1 MNLTD
6 FSLRNRT
13 VIIVLSI
20 GALYAGFQSFN
31 SLPRLEDPEFTIK
44 EALVVTPYP
53 GATVYEVEEEVSD
66 ELELAIQKLGKI
78 KRIESRNIPG
88 QSTITVEMRS
98 TVSSKELPQV
108 WDELRRKVGDAQ
120 SKLPPGAG
128 PSLVIDDY
136 SDVYGVFI
144 ALYGDEYSDRELY
157 DVAKML
163 RRELVLVKD
172 VAKVELF
179 GVVQEV
185 VYVEFDRERISQI
198 GISPESISEQLVAEG
213 VVVDAG
219 KVPAGVEY
227 LQIHPD
233 SLIDS
238 SQDLGDIL
246 ISKGDQSQV
255 RLRDIANIERGYQD
269 PALNKL
275 HMDGHRA
282 IGIGVSTEKGGNVV
296 TMGDGIK
303 KRIQELEAEFPLGMD
318 LGVIYMQSDMVT
330 TAIDAFLINLM
341 EAVLIVIVV
350 LLLFM
355 GLRSG
360 LIIGFVLVLTIAATF
375 IFMGPAG
382 VALERISLGAL
393 IIALGM
399 LVDNAIVIID
409 GMLVRIKDGMDAEE
423 AAREVAGQTSMPLLG
438 ATAVAI
444 IAFAAIGLSPDSTGE
459 FCRSLFIVIGISL
472 SLSWVTAMTI
482 TPLLGIWFLKPPSEK
497 EKAKNAGKGAYDNAF
512 YNGYKKFLALCI
524 RFRWVTIGVVF
535 GFFALS
541 VYGFQFTDK
550 TFFPASTTPKYR
562 LDVFWSIDQ
571 HINETERKVAVIEK
585 GLAELEGVTHV
596 ASSIGQGPLRFILTF
611 TPEKEHSGFAQFLV
625 DIEDYTTLQ
634 SDIKNAEEYVHRVAP
649 DAIAFGR
656 TFDLGPS
663 KPGKIEARLVG
674 ADVNVLRDLEQQ
686 TLAIMK
692 ADGDAKGSRGRW
704 FERVKS
710 IHPKLS
716 EEQADAHGITTR
728 SVALAIQST
737 FEGHSVGVYRERD
750 EVIPVLFRQPTPL
763 RDDVANLR
771 QIPIWSPVA
780 QRYIPLANVV
790 TGLDTEFIDEVVER
804 RNRKRTLT
812 VVTDPD
818 KDSAPTLWGRL
829 APKVEAL
836 PFPPGYHVEWGG
848 EYEST
853 NDAQAALFAPIPTF
867 VGIMVLIVVG
877 LFNAIRQPLV
887 IWLTVPLA
895 LIGVTGGLLLFK
907 QPFGFMALLGFLSL
921 SGMLIKNAIV
931 LVDEMDLQVRSGKPT
946 YDAILDSGVSRLRP
960 VAMAAATTV
969 LGMIPLFTDAFYV
982 AMAVT
987 IVGGLLVAT
996 VLTMIVVPTFYA
1008 IFFRAKKDD
1017 TGGSAPTTSV
1027 SGEGG
1032 VSTAPPAA
1040 A

>member
-6 FSLRNRT
+6 FALRNRT
-13 VIIVLSI
+13 LIIVLSI
-20 GALYAGFQSFN
+20 GALYAGFKSFG

-179 GVVQEV
+179 GVLQEV
-185 VYVEFDRERISQI
+185 VYVEFDRERLSQI
-198 GISPESISEQLVAEG
+198 GISPEAISEQLVAEG

-219 KVPAGVEY
+219 RVPAGTEY

-233 SLIDS
+233 NLIDS

-246 ISKGDQSQV
+246 ISKGDESQV
-255 RLRDIANIERGYQD
+255 RLRDIANIERGYKD

-282 IGIGVSTEKGGNVV
+282 IGVGVSTEKGGNVV
-296 TMGDGIK
+296 TMGDGVK
-303 KRIQELEAEFPLGMD
+303 LRIQELEAEFPLGMD

-330 TAIDAFLINLM
+330 TAINAFLINLI

-382 VALERISLGAL
+382 LALERISLGAL

-409 GMLVRIKDGMDAEE
+409 GMLVRIKGGMDAEE
-423 AAREVAGQTSMPLLG
+423 AAREVAGQTSTPLLG

-482 TPLLGIWFLKPPSEK
+482 TPLLGIWFLKPPTDAEK
-497 EKAKNAGKGAYDNAF
+497 KVDKDPYDNAF
-512 YNGYKKFLALCI
+512 YNGYKKFLALCL
-524 RFRWVTIGVVF
+524 RFRWVTVAVVF

-571 HINETERKVAVIEK
+571 HVNETERKVAVIEQ

-611 TPEKEHSGFAQFLV
+611 TPEKEHRGFAQFLV

-634 SDIKNAEEYVHRVAP
+634 RDIKAAEAYVHSVAP

-674 ADVNVLRDLEQQ
+674 PDVDVLRDLEQQ

-704 FERVKS
+704 FERVKA

-728 SVALAIQST
+728 SVAQAIQST
-737 FEGHSVGVYRERD
+737 FEGHPVGVYRERD

-790 TGLDTEFIDEVVER
+790 TGLDTEFTDEVVER

-829 APKVEAL
+829 APKIEAL

-853 NDAQAALFAPIPTF
+853 MDAQTALFAPIPTF

-895 LIGVTGGLLLFK
+895 LIGVTAGLLLFK

-931 LVDEMDLQVRSGKPT
+931 LVDEMDLQVREGKPT
-946 YDAILDSGVSRLRP
+946 YDAVLDSGVSRLRP

-1008 IFFRAKKDD
+1008 IFFKAKKGDD
-1017 TGGSAPTTSV
+1017 PITTPA
-1027 SGEGG
+1027 
-1032 VSTAPPAA
+1032 TA
-1040 A
+1040 

>member
-13 VIIVLSI
+13 LIIVLTV

-31 SLPRLEDPEFTIK
+31 GLPRLEDPEFTIK
-44 EALVVTPYP
+44 EALVITPYP
-53 GATVYEVEEEVSD
+53 GATPYEVEEEVSD

-88 QSTITVEMRS
+88 LSTITVEMRS
-98 TVSSKELPQV
+98 TVSSKALPQV

-120 SKLPPGAG
+120 GNLPPGAG
-128 PSLVIDDY
+128 PSIVNDDY
-136 SDVYGVFI
+136 SDVYGVFLG
-144 ALYGDEYSDRELY
+144 LYGDEYSYRELY

-179 GVVQEV
+179 GVVQEA
-185 VYVEFDRERISQI
+185 VYVEFDRERLSQI
-198 GISPESISEQLVAEG
+198 GISPDAISDKLVAEG
-213 VVVDAG
+213 VVVEAG
-219 KVPAGVEY
+219 MVQAGSEY
-227 LQIHPD
+227 LSIQPD

-246 ISKGDQSQV
+246 ISTGDKSQV
-255 RLRDIANIERGYQD
+255 RLRDIANIRRGYEE
-269 PALNKL
+269 PASSKL
-275 HMDGHRA
+275 HMDGHKA

-296 TMGDGIK
+296 TMGEGIK
-303 KRIQELEAEFPLGMD
+303 QRLQELQGQRPLGME
-318 LGVIYMQSDMVT
+318 LEVIYMQSDMVT
-330 TAIDAFLINLM
+330 TAIDAFLVNLI

-360 LIIGFVLVLTIAATF
+360 LIIGFVLVLTIAGTF

-409 GMLVRIKDGMDAEE
+409 GMLVRINGGMDAEE

-497 EKAKNAGKGAYDNAF
+497 EKAKRAGKGAYDSAF
-512 YNGYKKFLALCI
+512 YNAYKKFLALCI
-524 RFRWVTIGVVF
+524 RFRWVTVAVVF
-535 GFFALS
+535 GVFAVS

-562 LDVFWSIDQ
+562 LDVFWPVDQ
-571 HINETERKVAVIEK
+571 HIDVTEQRVNLIEN

-611 TPEKEHSGFAQFLV
+611 TPEKTHSGFAQFLV
-625 DIEDYTTLQ
+625 DIEDYTTLGR
-634 SDIKNAEEYVHRVAP
+634 DIKRAEEYVQSVAP

-674 ADVNVLRDLEQQ
+674 PDVNVLRDLEKQ
-686 TLAIMK
+686 TLAIME

-704 FERVKS
+704 FERVKV
-710 IHPKLS
+710 IHPRLS
-716 EEQADAHGITTR
+716 EEQADAQGITTR
-728 SVALAIQST
+728 GVALAIQST
-737 FEGHSVGVYRERD
+737 FEGHRVGVYREQD
-750 EVIPVLFRQPTPL
+750 EVIPVLFRQPGPL
-763 RDDVANLR
+763 RLDVANLT

-780 QRYIPLANVV
+780 QQYIPMANVV
-790 TGLDTEFIDEVVER
+790 TGLETKFSDRVVER

-812 VVTDPD
+812 VVTDPTN
-818 KDSAPTLWGRL
+818 DSAPKLWGRL
-829 APKVEAL
+829 APKIEAL

-848 EYEST
+848 EYESST
-853 NDAQAALFAPIPTF
+853 DAQAALFAPIPMF
-867 VGIMVLIVVG
+867 LGIMVLIVVG

-895 LIGVTGGLLLFK
+895 LIGVTAGLLLLE

-931 LVDEMDLQVRSGKPT
+931 LVDEMDLQVRQGKPT
-946 YDAILDSGVSRLRP
+946 YDAVLDSGVSRLRP

-1008 IFFRAKKDD
+1008 IFFKAKKDD
-1017 TGGSAPTTSV
+1017 DRNTSPAPAD
-1027 SGEGG
+1027 GGG
-1032 VSTAPPAA
+1032 VTTAPPAA